1 MAALSSGPL
10 KEEGHLDTLINNQPK
25 LFAPVSM
32 GTAAWLRLISD
43 VVSADNKSKEDTAEQ
58 TSSESKP
65 CLCGREHRARA
76 ASLPEAGAGG
86 CSSEAVRPKP
96 QQCQHRNK
104 RGKSDQ

>member
-1 MAALSSGPL
+1 M
-10 KEEGHLDTLINNQPK
+10 DTLINNQPK

-65 CLCGREHRARA
+65 CLCGREDRARA
-76 ASLPEAGAGG
+76 ASLPAAGTYMKGEAGAGG
-86 CSSEAVRPKP
+86 CSSEAVCPKP
-96 QQCQHRNK
+96 QQGQHRNK